1 MECSGANLLGVLCV
15 IRLIL
20 EKVVALLVSFAVIFF
35 IYGITKYI
43 TAGEDEDKRN
53 KMKNLMIYC
62 IIGLFVMVSMWGIV
76 YLLVNS
82 FNLDLKQEVEVP
94 YFPEGS
100 DS

>member
-1 MECSGANLLGVLCV
+1 MLGVLCV

-20 EKVVALLVSFAVIFF
+20 EKVVVLLVSFAVIFF

-53 KMKNLMIYC
+53 KMKNLMVYG
-62 IIGLFVMVSMWGIV
+62 IIGLFVIVSMWGIV

-82 FNLDLKQEVEVP
+82 FNLDLGKKVEVP
-94 YFPEGS
+94 YFPKGKGS

>member
-1 MECSGANLLGVLCV
+1 LLGVLCV

-20 EKVVALLVSFAVIFF
+20 EKVVVLLVSFAVIFF

-43 TAGEDEDKRN
+43 TAGEDEE
-53 KMKNLMIYC
+53 NLMIYG

-82 FNLDLKQEVEVP
+82 FNLDLKREVEVP

>member
-35 IYGITKYI
+35 IYGI
-43 TAGEDEDKRN
+43 
-53 KMKNLMIYC
+53 
-62 IIGLFVMVSMWGIV
+62 IGLFVMVSMWGIV

-82 FNLDLKQEVEVP
+82 FNLDLKREVEVP